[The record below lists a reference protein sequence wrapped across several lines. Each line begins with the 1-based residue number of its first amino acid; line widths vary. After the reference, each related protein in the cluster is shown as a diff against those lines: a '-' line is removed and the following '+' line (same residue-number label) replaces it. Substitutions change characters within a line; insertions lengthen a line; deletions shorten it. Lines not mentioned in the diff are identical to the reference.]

1 MTMTPLLS
9 LRALIV
15 DEVQNNEVL
24 RMLSS
29 YIPNNTTLRVLDLST
44 ESSIMYSL
52 SSTLCVDFFNAL
64 RCSKYLKTIKVDNF
78 ITNDAVMASFS
89 DWIASSQT
97 LTTFKISRCR
107 NITSVGWQSLATAL
121 ASLEN
126 LEDISMQFH
135 VADDEYDEDLLPD
148 SDSGILLLK
157 AFIFKP
163 FI

>member
-1 MTMTPLLS
+1 L
-9 LRALIV
+9 
-15 DEVQNNEVL
+15 
-24 RMLSS
+24 
-29 YIPNNTTLRVLDLST
+29 
-44 ESSIMYSL
+44 
-52 SSTLCVDFFNAL
+52 
-64 RCSKYLKTIKVDNF
+64 
-78 ITNDAVMASFS
+78 
-89 DWIASSQT
+89 
-97 LTTFKISRCR
+97 KISRCR